1 MDKDRKKD
9 ENRVCRQAEMLEM
22 YLGGPVRTEI
32 QMSGV
37 RRIPGCGI

>member
-22 YLGGPVRTEI
+22 YLGGPARTEI
-32 QMSGV
+32 QMPGV
-37 RRIPGCGI
+37 RRLPGCGI